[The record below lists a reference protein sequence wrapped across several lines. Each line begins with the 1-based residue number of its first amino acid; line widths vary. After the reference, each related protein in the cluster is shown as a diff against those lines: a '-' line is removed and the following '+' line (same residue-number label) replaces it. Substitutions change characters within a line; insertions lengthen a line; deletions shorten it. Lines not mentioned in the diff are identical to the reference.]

1 MHGATPGPYTRFVRP
16 VLRHQVE
23 DVPQARLF
31 DDQGSAA
38 EATTGPRVRE
48 RRAEPRPPRHRRK
61 RHRRRRTAG
70 WSRSAVLYSE
80 TVGAGLLA
88 VVALTV
94 TLCGDGES
102 PPPITHGRAP
112 VMTPTPTTAPPTAA
126 GTPSM
131 PTTGTATESSGPGR
145 RPTPTSGPTQESQA
159 AYCRAPSSCRAHAR
173 SLRRGD
179 VGPDVHRLQQFL
191 FGQGFTYVSASGVF
205 DEATV
210 RGVAQYQRNRG
221 ITGDPSGVFGPAT
234 SASAQA
240 AARQKNTW
248 R

>member
-1 MHGATPGPYTRFVRP
+1 
-16 VLRHQVE
+16 
-23 DVPQARLF
+23 
-31 DDQGSAA
+31 
-38 EATTGPRVRE
+38 
-48 RRAEPRPPRHRRK
+48 
-61 RHRRRRTAG
+61 
-70 WSRSAVLYSE
+70 
-80 TVGAGLLA
+80 
-88 VVALTV
+88 
-94 TLCGDGES
+94 
-102 PPPITHGRAP
+102 
-112 VMTPTPTTAPPTAA
+112 
-126 GTPSM
+126 M